1 MLTSRYN
8 LNLNNIQKINYLSIE
23 KSKNEINK
31 IKIKLNNTNIDI
43 KRRNIIQNNSSSSK
57 IKLKNHSM

>member
-1 MLTSRYN
+1 MMLTSRYN

-31 IKIKLNNTNIDI
+31 IKIK
-43 KRRNIIQNNSSSSK
+43 
-57 IKLKNHSM
+57 

>member
-8 LNLNNIQKINYLSIE
+8 LNLNNILKINYLSIK

-31 IKIKLNNTNIDI
+31 IKIK
-43 KRRNIIQNNSSSSK
+43 
-57 IKLKNHSM
+57 